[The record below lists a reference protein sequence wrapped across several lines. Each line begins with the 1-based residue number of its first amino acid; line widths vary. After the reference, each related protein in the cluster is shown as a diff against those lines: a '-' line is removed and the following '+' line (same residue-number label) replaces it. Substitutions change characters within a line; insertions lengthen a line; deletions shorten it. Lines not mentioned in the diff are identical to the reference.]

1 MTEDKRGVNYKEL
14 WEAAKREIA
23 ELKSI
28 NPESVVAGLDI
39 DDIEKVCSGDPEKCW
54 QEYKARLIALLAREQ

>member
-1 MTEDKRGVNYKEL
+1 MSEDKRVVNYYEL

-28 NPESVVAGLDI
+28 NPESVVGCIDI
-39 DDIEKVCSGDPEKCW
+39 DDIEEMCSGDPEKCW
-54 QEYKARLIALLAREQ
+54 QEYKTRLIVLLARE